1 MSRYHKGRKIRE
13 FSYLNDRYVSKNYM
27 KYYKH
32 AIRDISNST
41 GLTMNEINVL
51 VFMYDY
57 EFFTSD
63 HLAEALYQSPRK
75 FKNKIL
81 YPLQKREWIEK
92 AFDKTKVNEMS
103 FSEALFHE
111 RSHYKNRYTI
121 TQRARL
127 TVQKFYR
134 KLEGQEEIAI

>member
-1 MSRYHKGRKIRE
+1 
-13 FSYLNDRYVSKNYM
+13 M